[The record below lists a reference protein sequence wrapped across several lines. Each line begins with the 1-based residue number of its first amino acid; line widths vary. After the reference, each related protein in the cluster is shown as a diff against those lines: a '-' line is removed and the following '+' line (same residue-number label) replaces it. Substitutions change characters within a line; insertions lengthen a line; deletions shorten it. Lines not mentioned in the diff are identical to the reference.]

1 MKELKTRMPA
11 FKTNNLGQQIHV
23 GDRVLYIGWQHH
35 QYIGKLLGWT
45 YAEYAQIE
53 LEDRTYSRAKSKWT
67 GKTYDWYDGRI
78 WDRRPHTHFRNEDGY
93 LIDYETWQKLPYVDR
108 HAWTMDKG
116 QLRSEFEEI
125 KLPVIFTGPMGI
137 ARLFKFEK

>member
-1 MKELKTRMPA
+1 MKELKTQMSLT
-11 FKTNNLGQQIHV
+11 KTNKLGQEIKP
-23 GDRVLYIGWQHH
+23 GDRVLYIGWQHS

-45 YAEYAQIE
+45 YSGYARIE

-78 WDRRPHTHFRNEDGY
+78 WVRRPHTHFRNEDGF
-93 LIDYETWQKLPYVDR
+93 LIDYETWQKLPYSER
-108 HAWTMDKG
+108 YAWKWDAG

-125 KLPVIFTGPMGI
+125 KLPVIFRGPKGI
-137 ARLFKFEK
+137 ERLFKFEK